1 MSEKQASLSL
11 ASDPSAADITAK
23 NQTSSSSNPSEPIGD
38 GIRDWLKQILK
49 TQHAVAVQAQEDRR
63 AARKAEEA
71 LATRTGLLED
81 MMLAFGSLKT
91 ESRDRSSRAN
101 VDGIDMQKFRDV
113 VLAKDKIKIVGNRIT
128 ETNLV
133 SFYASES
140 ATYLT
145 GTWAAFKKRMF
156 EVAVPF
162 NWRMELKK
170 QVKQLKMLPTELFLG
185 YSTRARTLQSL
196 VNFDTTDGSRLGDFD
211 LAQYVVFG
219 LQEDLQDRV
228 NEMRYLEATP
238 FKYGSF
244 EQSVSASF
252 VAIRQAQVPPLQ
264 NRSANMPAHSP
275 TRDEIIWR
283 IHSYLDSQGRCH
295 FCKRT
300 CGNVAGGCPGPVD
313 KTWIDVPASF
323 VTPPKSANYT
333 APRARGNPQQTPG
346 RPTHPPAGRASPR
359 AATVAGISRNLASD
373 MIEAGLDPAAVAS
386 MLIED
391 ERRNGPFDE
400 EEADSMRLLGSPAAP
415 AKTMEYEPSPAEVAV
430 MEAID
435 AQVEMNEQE
444 ETLPG
449 ETILDWDD
457 FQNEIAGI

>member
-1 MSEKQASLSL
+1 
-11 ASDPSAADITAK
+11 
-23 NQTSSSSNPSEPIGD
+23 
-38 GIRDWLKQILK
+38 
-49 TQHAVAVQAQEDRR
+49 
-63 AARKAEEA
+63 
-71 LATRTGLLED
+71 
-81 MMLAFGSLKT
+81 
-91 ESRDRSSRAN
+91 
-101 VDGIDMQKFRDV
+101 MQKFWVNNGPVFSGPFQEVEPFITWIQAMQIYFVTKDV
-113 VLAKDKIKIVGNRIT
+113 VLAKDKIKIVGNRIM

-140 ATYLT
+140 AAYLP

-170 QVKQLKMLPTELFLG
+170 QIKQLKMLPTESFLG

-196 VNFDTTDGSRLGDFD
+196 VNFDTTDAARLGDFD
-211 LAQYVVFG
+211 LAQYVVFD

-228 NEMRYLEATP
+228 TELRYMDVTP
-238 FKYGSF
+238 FAYGGF
-244 EQSVSASF
+244 EQS
-252 VAIRQAQVPPLQ
+252 
-264 NRSANMPAHSP
+264 
-275 TRDEIIWR
+275 
-283 IHSYLDSQGRCH
+283 
-295 FCKRT
+295 RT
-300 CGNVAGGCPGPVD
+300 WGNVAGGCPGPVD

-323 VTPPKSANYT
+323 VTPPKPPNYS
-333 APRARGNPQQTPG
+333 APRARGNPQPAPG
-346 RPTHPPAGRASPR
+346 RPTHPPAGRTSPR
-359 AATVAGISRNLASD
+359 GASVAGISRDLASD

-391 ERRNGPFDE
+391 KRHNGPFDE
-400 EEADSMRLLGSPAAP
+400 EEADFMRRLGSPAAP
-415 AKTMEYEPSPAEVAV
+415 AKTTENEPSPAEVAV